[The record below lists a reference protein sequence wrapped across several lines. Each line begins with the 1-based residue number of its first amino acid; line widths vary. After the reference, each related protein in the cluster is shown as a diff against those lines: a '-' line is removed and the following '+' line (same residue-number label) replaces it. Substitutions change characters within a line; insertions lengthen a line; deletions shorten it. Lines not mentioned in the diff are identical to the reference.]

1 MRKIIKRIARVLK
14 GNKRISRQYRSVTI
28 TSGEYKIIIPPLSGK
43 SSEFYQIAT
52 VYKDDEATGIFQVD
66 GKVISP
72 FIMPM
77 DINKIWDMP
86 KGLAKALREKG
97 YRFPYIH
104 TSSKK

>member
-1 MRKIIKRIARVLK
+1 MKKIVKSIEILK
-14 GNKRISRQYRSVTI
+14 GKKRISRQHRMVTVV
-28 TSGEYKIIIPPLSGK
+28 SREYKIIIPPLSGK

-52 VYKDDEATGIFQVD
+52 VYKDDEATGILQVD

-97 YRFPYIH
+97 YRFPYIRI
-104 TSSKK
+104 SRR

>member
-28 TSGEYKIIIPPLSGK
+28 TSGEYKIIIPPLTGK
-43 SSEFYQIAT
+43 SGEYHQIAT
-52 VYKDDEATGIFQVD
+52 VYKDDKAIGQLQVN

-72 FIMPM
+72 FSMPM
-77 DINKIWDMP
+77 DINKIWGMP
-86 KGLAKALREKG
+86 KELAKALREKG

-104 TSSKK
+104 TSRR